1 MILPKIPIPEEC
13 KTYTGIIGKFKALE
27 NEYKVQIDTSDSDIA
42 YFRVV
47 CEASQEPDTTIQLYH
62 PEYFKDSRKLTK
74 LEKEELIKFLNDKC
88 RFDPRSTNYKMA
100 CLAWNGMNN
109 EYSSYPEEDN
119 FWKLDMPDYNLLE
132 EDL

>member
-1 MILPKIPIPEEC
+1 MISPKIPIPEER
-13 KTYTGIIGKFKALE
+13 KADTGVVGRFKVSDD
-27 NEYKVQIDTSDSDIA
+27 EYRIQLDTSDSDTA
-42 YFRVV
+42 YFKVV
-47 CEASQEPDTTIQLYH
+47 CETSQKEDVAIQLYH